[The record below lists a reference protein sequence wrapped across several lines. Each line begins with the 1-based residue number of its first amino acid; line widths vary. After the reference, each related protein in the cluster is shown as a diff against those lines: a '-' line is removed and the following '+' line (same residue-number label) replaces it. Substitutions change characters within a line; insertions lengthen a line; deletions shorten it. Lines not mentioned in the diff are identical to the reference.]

1 MKKLLVILAITSIVF
16 GCNSSDNGE
25 KKAPEQKA
33 ADTPASNGQPTVAN
47 EKGLELIGANDCTTC
62 HQIDKKVLGPSYK
75 EVAKKYKGDAKA
87 PDDLFAK
94 VRAGGAKVWGPIP
107 MPPNPK
113 EKISDDDLKLLVGWI
128 LAL

>member
-1 MKKLLVILAITSIVF
+1 MMKSLVLSLAFAGFASANAV
-16 GCNSSDNGE
+16 SAAALDE
-25 KKAPEQKA
+25 KKATEMMTKA
-33 ADTPASNGQPTVAN
+33 GCAA
-47 EKGLELIGANDCTTC
+47 C

-87 PDDLFAK
+87 PDTLVAK

-113 EKISDDDLKLLVGWI
+113 EKISDDDLKSLVSWI
-128 LAL
+128 LSL